1 MHTTA
6 PQLYTASGTART
18 GVLEPPRRLGQWE
31 LTQLLG
37 EGTLS
42 LVYQARPAG
51 GVNRPAGYA
60 VKMLKPQWQDD
71 SRMAALFCREAIV
84 ARDVSNAHLIAILT
98 SQIHLPPY
106 YLVSPYLRGCSML
119 EQLRRQRPTV
129 PFALWVARQVAE
141 ALQALHIRG
150 WLHNDVK
157 PANIFISP
165 EGHATLLDLG
175 FARKLEETSAAD
187 DRPLLGTFN
196 YMAPELLTSMLR
208 ADHRSDLYSLG
219 ATLFEMLTGKAPIQ
233 AHDLSELALLHRHG
247 QRANLRALAPH
258 LPVRLVKLVDSLLAK
273 DPLRR
278 PNDAQ
283 ELINKLVSLEIESLV
298 DRIPA

>member
-1 MHTTA
+1 M
-6 PQLYTASGTART
+6 
-18 GVLEPPRRLGQWE
+18 
-31 LTQLLG
+31 
-37 EGTLS
+37 
-42 LVYQARPAG
+42 VYQARPAG
-51 GVNRPAGYA
+51 GGNRPAGYA
-60 VKMLKPQWQDD
+60 VKLLKPEWQDD

-98 SQIHLPPY
+98 AQVSQPPY
-106 YLVSPYLRGCSML
+106 YLVSPYLRGCSL
-119 EQLRRQRPTV
+119 LDQLRRQRPTV

-141 ALQALHIRG
+141 ALKALHVRG
-150 WLHNDVK
+150 WLHNDIK

-175 FARKLEETSAAD
+175 FARKFDEHSGAD

-196 YMAPELLTSMLR
+196 YMAPELLTRTLQ

-219 ATLFEMLTGKAPIQ
+219 ATLFEMLTGQSPIQ
-233 AHDLSELALLHRHG
+233 AHDLAELALLHRHG
-247 QRANLRALAPH
+247 QRANLRVLAPQ
-258 LPVRLVKLVDSLLAK
+258 LPARLIKLVDSLLAK

-278 PNDAQ
+278 PNDAH
-283 ELINKLVSLEIESLV
+283 ELINKLVSLEIECLV